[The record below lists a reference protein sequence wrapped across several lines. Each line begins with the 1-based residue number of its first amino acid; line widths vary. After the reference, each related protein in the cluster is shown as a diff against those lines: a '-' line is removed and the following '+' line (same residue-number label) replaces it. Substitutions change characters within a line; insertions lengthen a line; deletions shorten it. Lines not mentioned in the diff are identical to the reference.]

1 MRTQKTWPKIAIVG
15 VVFALLGGI
24 AAALWVRHEQNV
36 SAEEIQSAAR
46 IERVDGQ
53 VAVNNSMKD
62 DTNDAWIE
70 ATPNMPIA
78 AGDRIYTRDNS
89 RAAVAFTGRNFARL
103 DDGTALDVL
112 SLSPRRTQLA
122 LRDGSALFDVGYLEP
137 GDLFEVATPYG
148 AVDLNEPGLYE
159 MGIGDNGNVWISV
172 LSGLAQV
179 VGLSGSGQISKGEM
193 LTLLGQTA
201 AQVALSRIDPS
212 YAGGLVNDYYGYRY
226 PDIYDG
232 RYRDYNVY
240 LNDPYYYDPYRR
252 YNSYQYV
259 NYQVPGLYD
268 LDPYG
273 DWVNVNNYGYGW
285 RPRVDANWAPYQSGY
300 WVNDYP
306 YGLTWV
312 SSEPWGYA
320 PYHYGRWAN
329 VNGQWFWI
337 PDSVNTQPSYAPAL
351 VAFLPLNDNGVGWVP
366 LAPNDP
372 YAPRYYDEN
381 WQPHYYTR
389 ADLRPRDLINLGV
402 PGAIS
407 VVPWQD
413 FGGYLDNRRIRHA
426 DWRSLGSVQPILE
439 PLLDTPL
446 RNAAMRS
453 AWGRGKID
461 IPPGIAKRLDNPVVI
476 GSEVHSLPY
485 RKDLAKRMRVQ
496 SVGDDARR
504 KHLDVRD
511 DRQVVRDE
519 KSNGRGRDYARQAQ
533 QEQRA
538 QPEQGQEQKQRVE
551 NAQGERVGAG
561 RGQQVESQRRQVG
574 TPDRGRGEGR
584 GKKEAQPR
592 VRYLGP
598 PVPVR
603 QTVTPAGNARPR
615 VEQRQPDVSRGNG
628 NNRQGGRPQAQQ
640 AQPQVQRAQSQGQAQ
655 RADKPQHKEGGGG
668 GGGQPQ
674 KGGNGKGKGKP

>member
-1 MRTQKTWPKIAIVG
+1 MRTQKTWPKIVIVG

-36 SAEEIQSAAR
+36 SAEEVQSAAR

-53 VAVNNSMKD
+53 VAVNNSLKD

-70 ATPNMPIA
+70 ATSNMPIA

-137 GDLFEVATPYG
+137 GDLFEVGTPYG
-148 AVDLNEPGLYE
+148 AVDFNQPGLYE

-232 RYRDYNVY
+232 RYRDYNAY

-329 VNGQWFWI
+329 VNGQWYWI

-413 FGGYLDNRRIRHA
+413 FDGYLDNRRIRHA

-446 RNAAMRS
+446 RNAALRS

-476 GSEVHSLPY
+476 GSEVRGLPY

-496 SVGDDARR
+496 SVGDDARK

-511 DRQVVRDE
+511 DRQVVRNE
-519 KSNGRGRDYARQAQ
+519 KSNGRGRDYSRQAQ

-538 QPEQGQEQKQRVE
+538 QPEQRQEQKPRVE
-551 NAQGERVGAG
+551 NAQGERVGAS
-561 RGQQVESQRRQVG
+561 RGQQVESQRRQVVM
-574 TPDRGRGEGR
+574 PDRGRGDGR
-584 GKKEAQPR
+584 AKKEAQPR
-592 VRYLGP
+592 VRYIGP
-598 PVPVR
+598 PVPER
-603 QTVTPAGNARPR
+603 QTVQPAGNARPR

-628 NNRQGGRPQAQQ
+628 NNRQGGRPQVQQ
-640 AQPQVQRAQSQGQAQ
+640 AQPQVQRVQPQGQAQ
-655 RADKPQHKEGGGG
+655 RAEKPQHKEGGGG

-674 KGGNGKGKGKP
+674 KGGKGKGKP